1 MTEGPLREGRTPE
14 QRHEA
19 DSRGREGEAQAA
31 MWLAAQG
38 WKILAERVK
47 TKRGEIDL
55 VVRKPGLVVFI
66 EVKWRARAAMLG
78 EAIDERRLARVA
90 AAVEIVWQDYASQG
104 ENIRID
110 VILLAPGRKPTHIE
124 NAWMPF

>member
-1 MTEGPLREGRTPE
+1 MTRTPQ

-19 DSRGREGEAQAA
+19 DQRGRQGEAEAA
-31 MWLAAQG
+31 MFLAQNG
-38 WKILAERVK
+38 WRIVAERVK

-55 VVRKPGLVVFI
+55 VAARSGLVAFV
-66 EVKWRARAAMLG
+66 EVKWRARAATLG

-90 AAVEIVWQDYASQG
+90 AAVEMVWQDYATQG
-104 ENIRID
+104 EDIRID

-124 NAWMPF
+124 NAWMPFG